1 MGASVKPLFFKSSFF
16 IAIIAI
22 CVLLAAAPAQATG
35 KTASDSFSLLAQR
48 VQERYRRVRSLS
60 ADYQRASSFVSLGN
74 QSGGR
79 KVTGSGRLTWAR
91 PLKLRLEQDTPRQ
104 ELIITGGDAAWWVRP
119 QRKQADLY
127 PLSQF
132 TGGLTSLLD
141 ALGGLDSLEKDYKV
155 HEASAKDAA
164 AAPQGSV
171 LLSLEPRQ
179 RRADLKDLV
188 LIFAKDGLALRGFV
202 IYNLVGDRTAYTFS
216 DLKINPATTPEMF
229 AYEPPVDYRMVDHRP
244 LPSLK
249 DAVNK

>member
-1 MGASVKPLFFKSSFF
+1 M
-16 IAIIAI
+16 
-22 CVLLAAAPAQATG
+22 
-35 KTASDSFSLLAQR
+35 AQR
-48 VQERYRRVRSLS
+48 VQTRYRQVKSLS
-60 ADYQRASSFVSLGN
+60 ADYQRASSFVSLGA

-79 KVTGSGRLTWAR
+79 QVVGSGRLTWAR
-91 PLKLRLEQDTPRQ
+91 PLKLRLEQDTPRRS
-104 ELIITGGDAAWWVRP
+104 LSSPAGTLPGGVRP

-132 TGGLTSLLD
+132 TSGLTSLLD

-155 HEASAKDAA
+155 QEASVKDAA

-171 LLSLEPRQ
+171 LLALEPRH

-188 LIFAKDGLALRGFV
+188 LVFAKDGLDLRGFV
-202 IYNLVGDRTAYTFS
+202 IYNLVGDRTAYSFS
-216 DLKINPATTPEMF
+216 NLKINPATTPEMF

-249 DAVNK
+249 DVVGK